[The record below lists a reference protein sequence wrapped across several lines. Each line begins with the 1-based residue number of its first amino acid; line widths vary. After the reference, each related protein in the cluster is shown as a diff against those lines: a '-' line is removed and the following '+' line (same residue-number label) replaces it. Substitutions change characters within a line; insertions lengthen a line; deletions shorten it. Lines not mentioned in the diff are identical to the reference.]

1 MGQKLSKCIL
11 FSFQNTESMVASFYQ
26 PVTKTQIQIY
36 HLLFVLIC
44 DLKRKEVKLLLFFSN
59 HTPQQPVNTSFI
71 NSHLVFCHQ
80 LMKWSGQE
88 NGHFFQKS
96 QQSPYVPSA
105 YIETDASNLRLGW
118 ISWIYSLCC
127 NCWANEDTNTFSTS
141 KWPSEPYFCERYK
154 YQCSYFNWLQSCDLK
169 RKLIIFS
176 PVANLMHQSLLGI
189 YNFGESRNWCQ
200 SAENKAQIGRT
211 WTFG

>member
-36 HLLFVLIC
+36 PLLFVLIC

-80 LMKWSGQE
+80 LMKWSEQE
-88 NGHFFQKS
+88 NGHFFKKS
-96 QQSPYVPSA
+96 QQSPYAPSGLVCGSA
-105 YIETDASNLRLGW
+105 GSQQKVAWPVVYRTVSSPLADISFRLPTFFHKLVTKNQIRIDTAGVYW
-118 ISWIYSLCC
+118 LFWCVIWEQKKQFGLFSFQI
-127 NCWANEDTNTFSTS
+127 ANQNN
-141 KWPSEPYFCERYK
+141 
-154 YQCSYFNWLQSCDLK
+154 Q
-169 RKLIIFS
+169 
-176 PVANLMHQSLLGI
+176 
-189 YNFGESRNWCQ
+189 
-200 SAENKAQIGRT
+200 
-211 WTFG
+211 